1 MTHRQ
6 LRQIAV
12 LGALVVA
19 AVALQGCSNPWVG
32 GPSAGA
38 TSFRMKPPCT
48 AEYDNN
54 GRDIESMEAD
64 FKCMADGSTTGRI
77 RIGKST
83 GGAQAVNATNQNAII
98 QTALIAAA
106 SPALMRALEL
116 AAKVAAASAGV
127 PGVPAP

>member
-1 MTHRQ
+1 MTHRK
-6 LRQIAV
+6 LRQIA
-12 LGALVVA
+12 LIWTLVVT
-19 AVALQGCSNPWVG
+19 AVALQGCANPWIG

-54 GRDIESMEAD
+54 GRDIETMEAD
-64 FKCMADGSTTGRI
+64 FKCLADGSTTGRI

-83 GGAQAVNATNQNAII
+83 GSGAAVNATNQNTII

-127 PGVPAP
+127 PPVVP